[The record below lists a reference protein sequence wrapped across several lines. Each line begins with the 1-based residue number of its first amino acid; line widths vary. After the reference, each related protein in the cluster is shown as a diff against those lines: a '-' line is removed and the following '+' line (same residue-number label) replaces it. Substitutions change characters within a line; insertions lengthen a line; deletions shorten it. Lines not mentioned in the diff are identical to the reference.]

1 MIKLIATDMDGTLL
15 DSNKRLPE
23 EIFEIIEAL
32 AAQKVHF
39 VVSSGRQYYTL
50 AEQFAP
56 VADKLTFIAENG
68 AMVVD
73 RGETVFLDSM
83 DASAVTGLIDAGRKV
98 KGGHV
103 VVCGSKAAYVES
115 TAPVFLNNVQPYYA
129 RFEIVPDLQAA
140 AQGDAICKVAVF
152 SEGPAETDAYP
163 VLRPLEGNL
172 AVCLSGP
179 HWVDM
184 MNSTVNKGAAIRFLQ
199 WRFGITREECMAF
212 GDYLNDTEMMEECAF
227 SYAMENAH
235 PDLKAVSRFQCP
247 SNDERGVIT
256 TIEKK
261 VLKGGE

>member
-23 EIFEIIEAL
+23 EIFEIIGAL
-32 AAQKVHF
+32 SAQQVHF

-73 RGETVFLDSM
+73 CGQTVFLDSM
-83 DASAVTGLIDAGRKV
+83 DPKVVKTLIDAGRRIQ
-98 KGGHV
+98 GGHV
-103 VVCGSKAAYVES
+103 VVCGARAAYVES
-115 TAPVFLNNVQPYYA
+115 TVPVFLDNVQPYYA
-129 RFEIVPDLQAA
+129 RFEIVPDVLPVAET
-140 AQGDAICKVAVF
+140 DRICKVAVF

-163 VLRPLEGNL
+163 FLTPYGDTL

-179 HWVDM
+179 HWVDV
-184 MNSTVNKGAAIRFLQ
+184 MNKTVNKGAAIRFLQ
-199 WRFGITREECMAF
+199 QRFGITRQECMAF
-212 GDYLNDTEMMEECAF
+212 GDYLNDTEMMKECAF

-235 PDLKAVSRFQCP
+235 PDLKAISRYQCP

-256 TIEKK
+256 TIEKT
-261 VLKGGE
+261 VLKGES

>member
-23 EIFEIIEAL
+23 EIFEIIDAL
-32 AAQKVHF
+32 AAQGVHF

-56 VADKLTFIAENG
+56 VADELSFIAENG

-83 DASAVTGLIDAGRKV
+83 EPDVVKTLIDAARTV

-103 VVCGSKAAYVES
+103 VVCGARAAYVES
-115 TAPVFLNNVQPYYA
+115 TAPIFLNNVQPYYA
-129 RFEIVPDLQAA
+129 RFEIVPDVQAVAA
-140 AQGDAICKVAVF
+140 ADRICKVAVF
-152 SEGPAETDAYP
+152 SEGHAETDAYP
-163 VLRPLEGNL
+163 FLKPYGDGL

-179 HWVDM
+179 RWVDM
-184 MNSTVNKGAAIRFLQ
+184 MNKTVNKGAAIRFLRQ
-199 WRFGITREECMAF
+199 RFGISREECMAF
-212 GDYLNDTEMMEECAF
+212 GDYLNDTEMMKECAF

-256 TIEKK
+256 TIEKN
-261 VLKGGE
+261 VLKEG